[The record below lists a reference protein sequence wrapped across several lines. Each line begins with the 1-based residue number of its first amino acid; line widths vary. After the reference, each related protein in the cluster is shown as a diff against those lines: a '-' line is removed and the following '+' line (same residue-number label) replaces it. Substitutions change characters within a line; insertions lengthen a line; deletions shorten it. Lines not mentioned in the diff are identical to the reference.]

1 MAGMQIALVARL
13 VGVVRHGVRVVLHGP
28 PEVTDEPVL
37 IVHRFELRGMGTAE
51 EDRATAKKGLN
62 VVLAVP

>member
-1 MAGMQIALVARL
+1 
-13 VGVVRHGVRVVLHGP
+13 VRHGVRVVLHGP